1 MTPDN
6 WKELSSLLKQYKSA
20 ERAVDK
26 LTGKLDATKRFRDD
40 LAEKVRAAMPKG
52 E

>member
-1 MTPDN
+1 MTPEN

-26 LTGKLDATKRFRDD
+26 LQAKLDEARRTRDD